1 MTSRNVPIYLFRPL
15 DSTQSLYVVG
25 CSQTDTTKN
34 ILALIEADDMTQ
46 RIPRGHIV
54 QVLGPCGDWNIE
66 RTALHWMA
74 QPHRQ
79 PKVDLSLVS
88 PSSEGRLD
96 LRGFRT
102 LNIDPPGCRDID
114 DCLTFWNERFVVT
127 IADVG
132 SWVKEN
138 PVLTDYAKNGQ
149 TLYDN
154 GVAVRPMFPKEL
166 SEDLFSLRQGQDR
179 FGLSLVF
186 ERGCS
191 PYWTKSLVRVTESYT
206 YDEADGIHEL
216 HQWAEYLANKPLQK
230 DPHVWVEV
238 FMIEYNLWMAR
249 QLPSTGLLRYHKEPK
264 QELLERYTRICPAAS
279 RLAESSAVYAPME
292 SQQLHWG
299 MGLQLYTH
307 MTSPIRRW
315 ADVHNQCALLGH
327 SLTTDVPYLNLIG
340 KRAKKHDR
348 ELFFLDQLKTPSEMP
363 LSGTVLEHGK
373 VWVDLWK
380 RTVRIN
386 NTDLEPGTHVKI
398 TYYLDMNQ
406 STWKKRMVTCVHTDY
421 PV

>member
-15 DSTQSLYVVG
+15 DTTESLYVVG
-25 CSQTDTTKN
+25 CSQKDTSKN
-34 ILALIEADDMTQ
+34 ILALMEADDLTQ

-54 QVLGPCGDWNIE
+54 QILGPCGDWDTE

-79 PKVDLSLVS
+79 PKLDLALVP

-96 LRGFRT
+96 LRSYRT
-102 LNIDPPGCRDID
+102 LNIDPPGCQDVD
-114 DCLTFWNERFVVT
+114 DCVTFWNGRFVVT

-138 PVLTDYAKNGQ
+138 PILCNYAKNGQ

-154 GVAVRPMFPKEL
+154 GTAVRPMFPKEL

-179 FGLSLVF
+179 FGISVVF
-186 ERGCS
+186 ERGQT
-191 PYWTKSLVRVTESYT
+191 PYWTQSVIRVTESYT
-206 YDEADGIHEL
+206 YEEADGIPEL
-216 HQWAEYLANKPLQK
+216 HQWAEFLAEKSLPK
-230 DPHVWVEV
+230 DPHIWVEV
-238 FMIEYNLWMAR
+238 YMVTYNLWMAK
-249 QLPSTGLLRYHKEPK
+249 QLPNTGLLRYHEAPK
-264 QELLERYTRICPAAS
+264 QELLERYTKICPAAS

-292 SQQLHWG
+292 SKQLHWG

-315 ADVHNQCALLGH
+315 ADVHNQCALLR
-327 SLTTDVPYLNLIG
+327 LTLATDISHLNLIG

-348 ELFFLDQLKTPSEMP
+348 ELFFLDQLRTPSKTP
-363 LSGTVLEHGK
+363 LSGIVLEPGK

-380 RTVRIN
+380 RTVRTK
-386 NTDLEPGTHVKI
+386 NTELEPGTHVKI

-406 STWKKRMVTCVHTDY
+406 PTWKRRLVTCVHTDC